1 MIFFIILLIVTLIIG
16 GWIGYESG
24 WGNFEDTFI
33 GVLLAFTLYAGC
45 FVILQMI
52 GAVISTT
59 TKEVTYP
66 VPIVTLND
74 GKGMKGRISGGMFVI
89 RGSFEDTQHFSYYR
103 KEADGSFLLE
113 KRPATASK
121 IWLDATAETAR
132 VDITDTV
139 YGCEPKHWWV
149 VWGCG
154 DGRPATFVRAD
165 FHIPAD
171 SIVNEFELDA
181 E

>member
-1 MIFFIILLIVTLIIG
+1 MILAYILAAIGTLIAIIVYFNGDWDASDEAAMAFFI
-16 GWIGYESG
+16 
-24 WGNFEDTFI
+24 
-33 GVLLAFTLYAGC
+33 C
-45 FVILQMI
+45 FFVFGIPWLILQGYGMATRSKSENI
-52 GAVISTT
+52 
-59 TKEVTYP
+59 TYP

-121 IWLDATAETAR
+121 IWLDATPETAR
-132 VDITDTV
+132 VDITDKV
-139 YGCEPKHWWV
+139 YTCKGGATWWFV
-149 VWGCG
+149 GCG
-154 DGRPATFVRAD
+154 QPDNSFVAAN

-171 SIVNEFELDA
+171 SIINEFELDA